1 MTTISQ
7 TLIRPDDRIISLTGA
22 GGKTSLMFLLAHEL
36 QQRGEKII
44 TTTTTRI
51 RHPLPEQS
59 ARILLDEETDIG
71 QQLERLLA
79 TTGHV
84 TIAAGRLPDGKLAGI
99 SCRRLQKISA
109 HSQADRL
116 LIEADGAR
124 GLSLKAPG
132 DNEPVVPDTTD
143 CCIAVIGLDC
153 IGKALTEKNVFRPGQ
168 ISLLTGLQ
176 PGKKIIPEI
185 VASLITHPRGLFKSC
200 PKKATRII
208 FLNKTDITGGN
219 TRAAQIIQATVKAAG
234 RLPDALFAGS
244 IRNNTCLPAFCIPQV
259 R

>member
-1 MTTISQ
+1 MSAIVQ
-7 TLIRPDDRIISLTGA
+7 TLIRPNDRIISLIGA
-22 GGKTSLMFLLAHEL
+22 GGKTSLMFLLAHDL

-59 ARILLDEETDIG
+59 VRIIFDDEADIG
-71 QQLERLLA
+71 QQLEQLLT

-84 TIAAGRLPDGKLAGI
+84 TIAAGRLPDEKLAGI
-99 SCRRLQKISA
+99 SCNRLKKILA

-124 GLSLKAPG
+124 SLSLKAPG
-132 DNEPVVPDTTD
+132 EHEPVVPDTTD
-143 CCIAVIGLDC
+143 CCIAIIGLDS

-176 PGKKIIPEI
+176 PGEA
-185 VASLITHPRGLFKSC
+185 VTTGTVVQLITHPQGLFKGC
-200 PKKATRII
+200 PNKATRIV
-208 FLNKTDITGGN
+208 FLNKIDIADGN
-219 TRAAQIIQATVKAAG
+219 TRAAQIIHATAGASG
-234 RLPDALFAGS
+234 RLPDALVAGS
-244 IRNNTCLPAFCIPQV
+244 IRENTCLPAFCIPQV